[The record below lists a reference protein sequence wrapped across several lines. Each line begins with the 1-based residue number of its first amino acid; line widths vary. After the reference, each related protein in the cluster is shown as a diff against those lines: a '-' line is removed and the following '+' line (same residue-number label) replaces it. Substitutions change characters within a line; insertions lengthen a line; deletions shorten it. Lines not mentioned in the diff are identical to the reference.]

1 MKFLKFTLL
10 LTILVLGS
18 LSSWAQID
26 TVNTT
31 RFDYSAKPK
40 EYVIGKLEAK
50 GLKLLNPELLIATTG
65 LVVGDSIIIPS
76 EHLSITARRLW
87 DQRHF
92 SDVKI
97 ETDFPSED
105 TVNITFLLKER
116 QRVTKWM
123 YDGIKVSEAKDLNT
137 KLKVRRNSELTDFQ
151 LKTSL
156 KLIRDYY
163 NEKAFRNAKISYRTE
178 QDSVTPGNVIIV
190 FEINRG
196 KKVRIGEISFEGNDN
211 LPAKKLAKSL
221 KKTRKAS
228 INVFQSSKF
237 KDADFEEDRDNLVNY
252 YKSKGYR
259 DAKIIADSLYPINEK
274 RIGLWIKVDEGK
286 KYYYR
291 DISWIGN
298 SLHPTK
304 MLQDMLQINKGDV
317 YDSESM
323 GKRLGVSGKTDPM
336 SDISVASLYVDQGY
350 LSSVIEPVETVI
362 GDSVDVQ
369 IRIIEG
375 NQFRIKD
382 VKFEGNTRTN
392 DHVIRR
398 ELYTRPGELY
408 SQSLLMRSYQRLAQM
423 GQFDPTSI
431 RPDIVPNYQQEL
443 VDIKYSLTEISND
456 QLELSG
462 GWGGGMFIAS
472 VGVNFTNVALRNFFD
487 KNAWR
492 PYPAGDAQTIGIK
505 IQSNGTYYQ
514 AASLSFI
521 EPWLGG
527 RKPTS
532 LSVSFYTSRESN
544 AVFIGAV
551 ANKFFGTTGG
561 AISLGKRLNWPDPYF
576 TLSMGLSVQSYKL
589 QDWDYFVVRNGVSNT
604 IAANFTLGRNSVDDP
619 YQYPSQGSDIS
630 LSLAITPPF
639 SSFDGQDYSNK
650 NMSEND
656 RYRWIE
662 YHKWK
667 FDAKW
672 FFPLTSN
679 NKLVLMA
686 RAQFGY
692 LGYYNTDKRSPFEG
706 FTMGG
711 DGLTGY
717 SVYGVETIGLRGY
730 ENSSLTPYANY
741 GQHASIYSKYI
752 AEIRYP
758 VIRQGQTM
766 VYALGFLEAGN
777 AFAKLDEYKPYNLKR
792 SAGVGL
798 RIFLPILGMLGIDWG
813 YGFDQTSQSQ
823 GKPSGSQFHF
833 SLGMQM

>member
-31 RFDYSAKPK
+31 RLDYSAKPK
-40 EYVIGKLEAK
+40 EYIIGKLEAK

-76 EHLSITARRLW
+76 EQLSITARRLW

-97 ETDFPSED
+97 ETDFPSGD

-123 YDGIKVSEAKDLNT
+123 YDGIKVSEAKDLNA

-178 QDSVTPGNVIIV
+178 QDSVTAGNVIIV

-196 KKVRIGEISFEGNDN
+196 KKVRIGEISFEDNNN

-259 DAKIIADSLYPINEK
+259 DAKILADSLYPINDK

-544 AVFIGAV
+544 AIFIGAV

-576 TLSMGLSVQSYKL
+576 TLSMGISLQSYKL

-639 SSFDGQDYSNK
+639 SAFDKQDYSNK

-692 LGYYNTDKRSPFEG
+692 LGYYNTNKRSPFEG